1 MVEWRRYE
9 HTGQAASRLDPRTE
23 AGSGLSLE
31 PASLPLQ
38 ACSVHFAAWS
48 GREQGLTCPPSR
60 LTHLFP
66 SAGSQRTG
74 KHIYISYV
82 TILCIHNYKVYRNDV
97 QQCPLKILRTYA
109 SSKVS
114 PTLKYDRVLSSG
126 TCFLVSVASGCKL
139 VYMHTWAYNTE

>member
-9 HTGQAASRLDPRTE
+9 HTGQAASRLNPRTE

-31 PASLPLQ
+31 LATLPLQ

-66 SAGSQRTG
+66 SAGSQRAY
-74 KHIYISYV
+74 IY
-82 TILCIHNYKVYRNDV
+82 ILCIHNYKVYRNDV
-97 QQCPLKILRTYA
+97 QQCPLKILSTYA

-126 TCFLVSVASGCKL
+126 TCFLVQVASGCIL
-139 VYMHTWAYNTE
+139 VYMHKWAYNTE